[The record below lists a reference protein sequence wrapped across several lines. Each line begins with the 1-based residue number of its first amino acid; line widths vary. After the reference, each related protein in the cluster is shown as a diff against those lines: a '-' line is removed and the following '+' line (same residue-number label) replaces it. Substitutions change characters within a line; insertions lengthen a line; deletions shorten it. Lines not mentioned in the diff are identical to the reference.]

1 MNKNS
6 LSIQFKYAQRGSS
19 NWTNST
25 GNANENLTST
35 FELVNSQASLVETF
49 STTRSYDLI
58 MVVSDKFLK
67 SEVKVSVGT
76 VTISYAVTKN
86 AFGIGKAP
94 EIVNSVDSSYKYYY
108 NGNPIQHHQVTADD
122 GKVLYLTGGTDLDT
136 IVDTG
141 FYNVYA
147 PLHAPTG
154 SGSNDWKYIR
164 VSQYTHSTNYILQEA
179 IDFNGAVS
187 AYRVRNGGTW
197 RDWQYVAVQNKAV
210 EFATVNQTKI
220 YTKDISMP
228 FGLVAAASRIS
239 NLVTLTLKRDA
250 KTINAYEYAVQ
261 NEIVPSGYRPT
272 AVAHFSITAN
282 SGSTVSGTGIIHISS
297 DGGIRLTNGI
307 TGTKVWTGTI
317 TYLTSDPFPS

>member
-1 MNKNS
+1 M
-6 LSIQFKYAQRGSS
+6 
-19 NWTNST
+19 
-25 GNANENLTST
+25 
-35 FELVNSQASLVETF
+35 
-49 STTRSYDLI
+49 
-58 MVVSDKFLK
+58 
-67 SEVKVSVGT
+67 
-76 VTISYAVTKN
+76 
-86 AFGIGKAP
+86 
-94 EIVNSVDSSYKYYY
+94 
-108 NGNPIQHHQVTADD
+108 
-122 GKVLYLTGGTDLDT
+122 
-136 IVDTG
+136 
-141 FYNVYA
+141 
-147 PLHAPTG
+147 
-154 SGSNDWKYIR
+154 
-164 VSQYTHSTNYILQEA
+164 QEA